1 MELRPI
7 TEKPK
12 KHRGIGWFL
21 IWLIILGFIAGVALV
36 ALGVIRPDQ
45 IPHP

>member
-1 MELRPI
+1 MKLRPI

-12 KHRGIGWFL
+12 KHRGIGCFL
-21 IWLIILGFIAGVALV
+21 IWLLILGFIAGVALL
-36 ALGVIRPDQ
+36 ALGVIKPDE